1 MLCKGRA
8 PPGNRGRRRAEQIVL
23 LAVSIPHR
31 SARATRAGYARV
43 VERWAAHV
51 EREVARYRDGLARLP
66 SEPDARQKQ
75 LVRIANAAS
84 GCGLAYLMMSDRE
97 ASTGWFALAAERY
110 RESYEDAPAGSWGRL
125 IGAVKARL
133 LAGDVE
139 GAEDDARWALTES
152 PQESHSPIGIY
163 AAALATLALGRDGD
177 AAVLAGELIRL
188 PDAEFPQDVAL
199 ALDGLASSDPRRY
212 ENGLHRTLRS
222 FEVRDAYLEDVPA
235 ADTVLVLEALA
246 ESRGIAVRPASPLL
260 P

>member
-1 MLCKGRA
+1 MLCKGLA

-23 LAVSIPHR
+23 LPVSIPHR
-31 SARATRAGYARV
+31 SACATRAGYARV

-51 EREVARYRDGLARLP
+51 EREAARYRDGLARLP

-84 GCGLAYLMMSDRE
+84 GCGLASLMMGDQE
-97 ASTGWFALAAERY
+97 ASARWFSLAAARY
-110 RESYEDAPAGSWGRL
+110 RESYGDAPQGSWGRP

-139 GAEDDARWALTES
+139 GAQDDARWALAQS
-152 PQESHSPIGIY
+152 PQEAHSPIGIY
-163 AAALATLALGRDGD
+163 AAALAALALDRDAD
-177 AAVLAGELIRL
+177 AAVLAGELTRL
-188 PDAEFPQDVAL
+188 RDEEFPQDVAL
-199 ALDGLASSDPRRY
+199 ALDGLARSDQRRY
-212 ENGLHRTLRS
+212 EDGLQRTLQS
-222 FEVRDAYLEDVPA
+222 FEGRDAYLEDVPV

-246 ESRGIAVRPASPLL
+246 ASRGIAVLPESPLL